1 MFGLSLSFLIGYAVG
16 RWFGDAIK
24 EILHRAYTEI
34 HEWL

>member
-16 RWFGDAIK
+16 RWFGDFIK
-24 EILHRAYTEI
+24 ETIRRAYNEI